1 MSTPAKILLV
11 DDDARNLRI
20 LDEILS
26 DDYTLETAA
35 SGEEALEK
43 LESFTPDIILLD
55 IMMPNMDGLEVCRH
69 VRHHS
74 GHRFVKILL
83 VSGKARIEERLEGY
97 AAGADDYIT
106 KPFDHLEL
114 LAKIKVYAKLKAVE
128 EIDRLKTDFLSLIT
142 HETGT
147 PLNAII
153 GFSAILSEKDS
164 MSDEDKSIARQ
175 ISEAG
180 VKLHEKMSRILSM
193 AAVKSNGVGERQPVS
208 LSTLL
213 DEVRGSLAI
222 HAENSV
228 RIEFGTV
235 PDVIIYIAPEYT
247 KNAIFYVMETA
258 TKLAAKDGEIVIR
271 YRPEHGGA
279 ICCMDIELINAETG
293 TVDMAAIF
301 GEFSCADILHHDSG
315 LGVDLALAKSI
326 FVHQGGDVSAVQGSG
341 SHIVFS
347 LCLPVMSAK
356 SIALQAATE

>member
-26 DDYTLETAA
+26 DDYMLETAA

-43 LESFTPDIILLD
+43 LDSFAPDIILLD
-55 IMMPNMDGLEVCRH
+55 IMMPNMDGLEVCRR
-69 VRHHS
+69 VRKDN

-97 AAGADDYIT
+97 ASGADDYIT

-114 LAKIKVYAKLKAVE
+114 LAKIKVYARLKAVE

-153 GFSAILSEKDS
+153 GFSSVLSEKDS
-164 MSDEDKSIARQ
+164 MSEEDKSIARQ
-175 ISEAG
+175 IYEAG
-180 VKLHEKMSRILSM
+180 FNLHEKMSKILSM
-193 AAVKSNGVGERQPVS
+193 AAVKSNGVGERHPVS

-213 DEVRGSLAI
+213 DEVRSSFELQT
-222 HAENSV
+222 ENVV
-228 RIEFGTV
+228 RVDFGDV
-235 PDVIIYIAPEYT
+235 PDVIVHISPEYT
-247 KNAIFYVMETA
+247 KNAVFYVIETA
-258 TKLAAKDGEIVIR
+258 ASLAARDGEIVVR
-271 YRPEHGGA
+271 YRLEHGGT
-279 ICCMDIELINAETG
+279 ICCMDIEVTNSVSCV
-293 TVDMAAIF
+293 VDMAAIF
-301 GEFSCADILHHDSG
+301 DAFSCADILHHDSG

-326 FVHQGGDVSAVQGSG
+326 FIHQGGDVSAVQGAG
-341 SHIVFS
+341 SRIVFS
-347 LCLPVMSAK
+347 LCLPVMSAE
-356 SIALQAATE
+356 SFSLQVATE